1 MTSDCELDDIF
12 WKLEELVR
20 TDSKVI
26 RKLKPR
32 FKKLCE
38 QATDF
43 DRVEK
48 LSRFPAWQQ
57 VGQSN
62 LLSLTTR
69 TSAPFVKVALGL
81 AQRRLPHSPISLM
94 LWWRRMVA
102 VGQTALLTYFSWT
115 AAEEFAKYSV
125 ITGSDLARICIG
137 NEQIFR
143 DFQATFQD
151 DRSVELTIRE
161 ALGGLSMQSDVRKA
175 WKEWALRNHP
185 DKGGDAEEF
194 LRVKLI
200 YDEWVSLHKDT

>member
-81 AQRRLPHSPISLM
+81 AQRRLPHSPVSLM

-102 VGQTALLTYFSWT
+102 VGQTSVLTYFSWT

-137 NEQIFR
+137 NEQMFR
-143 DFQATFQD
+143 DFQDTFQD

-200 YDEWVSLHKDT
+200 YDEWVSLHKET

>member
-48 LSRFPAWQQ
+48 LSHFPAWQQ

-81 AQRRLPHSPISLM
+81 AQRRLPHSPVSLM

-102 VGQTALLTYFSWT
+102 VGQTSVLTYFSWT

-125 ITGSDLARICIG
+125 ITGSDLARIRIG
-137 NEQIFR
+137 NEQMFR

>member
-48 LSRFPAWQQ
+48 LSHFPAWQQ

-81 AQRRLPHSPISLM
+81 AQRRLPHSPVSLM

-102 VGQTALLTYFSWT
+102 VGQTSVLTYFSWT

-137 NEQIFR
+137 NEQMFR
-143 DFQATFQD
+143 DFQTTFQD